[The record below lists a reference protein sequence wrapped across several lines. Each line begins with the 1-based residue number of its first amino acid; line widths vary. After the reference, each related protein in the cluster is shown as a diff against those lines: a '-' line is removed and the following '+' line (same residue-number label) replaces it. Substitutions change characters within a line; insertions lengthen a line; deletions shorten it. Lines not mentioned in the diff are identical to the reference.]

1 MILVTGGTGLV
12 GSHLLLELI
21 NDKKKVRATFR
32 NKDSIKKVKQL
43 FKWNNIPTAFVD
55 EKIEWIKTDLLN
67 PEDLKKCFNEVQE
80 VYHCAAM
87 VSFNKKD
94 KNLLFKTNIEGTAN
108 IVNLSLDFGIKKL
121 CYVSSTAAIGKAPKN
136 EIRTE
141 DCHWQDDGVSNYAVS
156 KYLAEMEVWRGV
168 EEGLNAVI
176 VNPSIII
183 GPGDWNISSSNLFLK
198 VWNGLKFYSKG
209 GNAFVDVRD
218 VVKIMLA
225 LTKSNINAERF
236 LVISENLSFRDLF
249 NQIAASI
256 NKPLPSIKAKKW
268 MVGLIWRLDMLK
280 SFVLGTTPLVT
291 KESAKS
297 AMNTATYSNKKIKDA
312 LKFDFIPIAAAI
324 KHTSIYFLR
333 DK

>member
-32 NKDSIKKVKQL
+32 NEDSIKKVKQL
-43 FKWNNIPTAFVD
+43 FKWNNLPTALVD

-67 PEDLKKCFNEVQE
+67 PEDLKKCFTGVQE

-121 CYVSSTAAIGKAPKN
+121 CYVSSTAAIGKAPEN

-141 DCHWQDDGVSNYAVS
+141 DCQWQDDGVSNYAVS
-156 KYLAEMEVWRGV
+156 KYLAEMEVWRGI

-176 VNPSIII
+176 VNPSVII

-236 LVISENLSFRDLF
+236 LVISENLTFRDLF

-256 NKPLPSIKAKKW
+256 NKPLPSIKAKQW
-268 MVGLIWRLDMLK
+268 MVGLIWRLDALK
-280 SFVLGTTPLVT
+280 SFILRTTPLVT

-297 AMNTATYSNKKIKDA
+297 AMNIATYSNKKIKDA